1 VKKNLLI
8 LFLVL
13 LTIVNVVALAT
24 IAYHRFHA
32 DRPFPPTGP
41 PPEGPRDF
49 IKQELGLTD
58 EQAGEIEAHFE
69 RFRMEMDPIL
79 DSLEVKRGELMD
91 EISADEPSQDKLD
104 HLAEEMG
111 SLQAKLQ
118 KMTIEHLLKGKSL
131 LTPEQQKKFFSLFK
145 EGPGRAGDL
154 RDPGRMEGRP
164 RKPDFS
170 EGK

>member
-13 LTIVNVVALAT
+13 LTVVNVVALAT

-32 DRPFPPTGP
+32 DRPFRPTGP

-58 EQAGEIEAHFE
+58 EQAEEIDAHFE
-69 RFRMEMDPIL
+69 RFKTEMDPIL
-79 DSLEVKRGELMD
+79 DSLQSKRRELMD
-91 EISADEPSQDKLD
+91 EISVVEPSRERLD
-104 HLAEEMG
+104 HLADEMG
-111 SLQAKLQ
+111 DLQARLQ

-145 EGPGRAGDL
+145 EGPGRGGDL

-164 RKPDFS
+164 RKPGFG
-170 EGK
+170 EGR